1 MSAPAGYSGTPLL
14 QKLGYVPGKISYV
27 DSIAPYFTEV
37 RDDITL
43 NAPSLYDFIHIFV
56 KTPDELQRS
65 ANYATSKL
73 AKSGMLWIS
82 WPKQTANP
90 TSVLSS
96 NIVRAYGL
104 SIGLV
109 DVKVAAIDA
118 EWSGLKFVYRTKD
131 R

>member
-1 MSAPAGYSGTPLL
+1 MLPQGIVAHRF
-14 QKLGYVPGKISYV
+14 GYVPGKISYV

-37 RDDITL
+37 CDDITL

-65 ANYATSKL
+65 VDYATPKL
-73 AKSGMLWIS
+73 AKNGMLWIS

-96 NIVRAYGL
+96 NIVRA
-104 SIGLV
+104 
-109 DVKVAAIDA
+109 
-118 EWSGLKFVYRTKD
+118 
-131 R
+131 